1 MVASRYINLSQ
12 QNTMKLSHPIQLLF
26 LVLLIV
32 SGFWFACRS
41 LTALVLIVGAAATL
55 SSVFTRQVFHVF
67 SLTKLMLIYLTWLFV
82 VAYTSAIPNQSMMI
96 LAVLACFPVIYLVA
110 SNMSGF
116 VKIWRQLSILLY
128 VTAIGLA
135 AWAIWQVYNH
145 HHAEGP
151 LNDRN
156 AFAALNN
163 LLWFPTAYL
172 FLSTK
177 LSNKVSVK
185 LLLGLGL
192 LVISVALFAT
202 SSRGGILSWLLL
214 MPVLLWAA
222 YRQVQSKKLTL
233 VLLLVAL
240 TAYVFSAKL
249 LHSDIADRTF
259 KVAPSV
265 QGGHI
270 SNYGSES
277 ARLMLWQ
284 STINIAKDNPVFGT
298 GWGTFIAYYPAYR
311 QSSEYSTYGEFTHN
325 DYLQL
330 ASEGGFIALL
340 LQFSILFML
349 LLQLRNCLRK
359 KDEANFY
366 AVALLLGVLAI
377 FIQASVNFIFYYAF
391 MNILAGLYLAYVAK
405 TVETPNFLKIHYFQ
419 SVRSSVKRLVAAI
432 VVLLIAIP
440 YLVNLI
446 AQLCLNGDLPGMK
459 VLNFVAPKLS
469 TYKLANFITAIY
481 PKEGTA
487 QLVLLEDSSKFLKN
501 NINNNENVNFKNNLL
516 NDTLKRYEYVRKQ
529 NNDSPNLA
537 LEELEL
543 VLAYNQEI
551 DQQSTTGAAYKL
563 AHQILADSLRVDPR
577 HIKSMIVLARL
588 QAIEG
593 NKKAAY
599 GTLQAA
605 STKTH
610 DLLYQQLISVE
621 ILRQRAAPNKIPE
634 LADIE
639 MLLNKAVLINKLPDE
654 QAILPDNFYENINAA
669 LDKINTQLSQHN

>member
-1 MVASRYINLSQ
+1 
-12 QNTMKLSHPIQLLF
+12 MKLSHPIQLLF
-26 LVLLIV
+26 LVILIL

-41 LTALVLIVGAAATL
+41 LTALLLIAIAAFTI
-55 SSVFTRQVFHVF
+55 SPIFTRQILHVF
-67 SLTKLMLIYLTWLFV
+67 SLTKLMLIYLAWLFIV
-82 VAYTSAIPNQSMMI
+82 SYASSIPNQSMVI
-96 LAVLACFPVIYLVA
+96 LAVLACLPVMYLVA
-110 SNMSGF
+110 SNTENF
-116 VKIWRQLSILLY
+116 VEIWQPLSIMLY
-128 VTAIGLA
+128 ITAISLA
-135 AWAIWQVYNH
+135 IWGIWQVYNH
-145 HHAEGP
+145 HQAEGP

-156 AFAALNN
+156 AFAALVN
-163 LLWFPTAYL
+163 LLWFPAAYL

-177 LSNKVSVK
+177 LSNKFSGK

-202 SSRGGILSWLLL
+202 SSRGGILTWLLL
-214 MPVLLWAA
+214 LPVLLWAA
-222 YRQVQSKKLTL
+222 YRQITSKKLIL
-233 VLLLVAL
+233 VLLFITL
-240 TAYVFSAKL
+240 TAYIFSAKV

-259 KVAPSV
+259 QVGYSTKSGELSKDPST
-265 QGGHI
+265 
-270 SNYGSES
+270 S

-311 QSSEYSTYGEFTHN
+311 NPLEYSTYGEFTHN

-340 LQFSILFML
+340 LQFSIFL
-349 LLQLRNCLRK
+349 LLIKQLINCLRK
-359 KDEANFY
+359 NDEANFY

-377 FIQASVNFIFYYAF
+377 FIQAGVNFIFYYAF

-405 TVETPNFLKIHYFQ
+405 TVETPHLFKVHYFQ
-419 SVRSSVKRLVAAI
+419 SVRSSVKRLVATI
-432 VVLLIAIP
+432 VVLFIATP
-440 YLVNLI
+440 YLLNLI
-446 AQLCLNGDLPGMK
+446 AYLCLNGDLTGMK
-459 VLNFVAPKLS
+459 VVNFVAPKLS

-501 NINNNENVNFKNNLL
+501 NINSKENTSFKINLL

-543 VLAYNQEI
+543 VLAYHQEI
-551 DQQSTTGAAYKL
+551 DQQSKAGAAYKL
-563 AHQILADSLRVDPR
+563 AHQILTDSLRVNPR
-577 HIKSMIVLARL
+577 HIKSMIALARL

-610 DLLYQQLISVE
+610 DLLYQQLIDVE

-634 LADIE
+634 LNDIE
-639 MLLNKAVLINKLPDE
+639 ILLNKAVLINKLPDE

-669 LDKINTQLSQHN
+669 LDKINTQLSQHNQ